1 MTLTRILS
9 LAAETMSALNGYRL
23 AQGHKADLS
32 PAPTPNTAPDS
43 APAHTPSRVM
53 AATVRAPSAQVA
65 LAPWH
70 ACVFPWHA
78 CVFPWHACLF
88 PWHACLFPWHA
99 GLFPWHAGPHFLPSP
114 ACTGRVGRPLV
125 ALAVPSFCLP
135 QFLRA
140 QMHSSCSASC
150 SALTSLIVALVFAF
164 FLRVAEAAAARAVAL
179 RSRPSG

>member
-1 MTLTRILS
+1 MTLTRVLS

-65 LAPWH
+65 LAP
-70 ACVFPWHA
+70 C
-78 CVFPWHACLF
+78 
-88 PWHACLFPWHA
+88 HACLFPWHA
-99 GLFPWHAGPHFLPSP
+99 GPHVRPRP

>member
-1 MTLTRILS
+1 MTLTRVLS

-70 ACVFPWHA
+70 AS
-78 CVFPWHACLF
+78 
-88 PWHACLFPWHA
+88 
-99 GLFPWHAGPHFLPSP
+99 LFPWHAGPDVLISSP
-114 ACTGRVGRPLV
+114 GPPAPGVLA
-125 ALAVPSFCLP
+125 AL
-135 QFLRA
+135 
-140 QMHSSCSASC
+140 
-150 SALTSLIVALVFAF
+150 
-164 FLRVAEAAAARAVAL
+164 
-179 RSRPSG
+179 